1 MTNDNDGLSSTE
13 RLVRDKLRNAGILGP
28 NSETTKTTV
37 KRASTI
43 NNNINDSNTDSTKSI
58 NPDETEEKTP
68 EELAAIFDNEKNKGI
83 ANAILATKPILNG
96 KKEKE
101 IDDRFLSLE
110 DLPSNFYPYP
120 DRDKILARPFAITEL
135 KLIARAIETGDSDF
149 ITQALDNCIDFPVTE
164 LTIVDYFYLY
174 YWMRI
179 QSYPNTPHYMEWKCD
194 EMLADADE
202 PDNKSSCDY
211 ENTTPLTQKELKV
224 IYLDDLSFDYDQ
236 LDPRL
241 DFPRVSLLQDLT
253 LAQESKTAIQAGK
266 NADAKFSLD
275 DLVLVNAAKW
285 IKAGTTLREKIEIL
299 EREPDLE
306 LYEIASKT
314 NKAFEYGVYE
324 YAMVK
329 CGRCGAKRR
338 YRVLLDAPRFFPFAD

>member
-1 MTNDNDGLSSTE
+1 MTNENDGLTQLEQSI
-13 RLVRDKLRNAGILGP
+13 RDKLKVGILGP
-28 NSETTKTTV
+28 NSETSKPTVRRPGSAPSLTASAEVVPDDIV
-37 KRASTI
+37 KRE
-43 NNNINDSNTDSTKSI
+43 NLEVENLENTT
-58 NPDETEEKTP
+58 
-68 EELAAIFDNEKNKGI
+68 L
-83 ANAILATKPILNG
+83 ANAVLATKPIFQS
-96 KKEKE
+96 KKIKE

-110 DLPSNFYPYP
+110 DLPSNFYPYA
-120 DRDKILARPFAITEL
+120 DRKQILIRPFAVTEL
-135 KLIARAIETGDSDF
+135 KLIARAIETGDSDY
-149 ITQALDNCIDFPVTE
+149 ITQAIDNCIDFPVTE

-194 EMLADADE
+194 EVLSSDDDE
-202 PDNKSSCDY
+202 DDERVCGH
-211 ENTTPLTQKELKV
+211 ENMTALTSKELKV
-224 IYLDDLSFDYDQ
+224 IYLNDLQFDAKN

-241 DFPRVSLLQDLT
+241 DFPRVSLLQDLS
-253 LAQESKTAIQAGK
+253 LAQDSKTAIQSGK
-266 NADAKFSLD
+266 NKEATFSLD

-285 IKAGTTLREKIEIL
+285 IKEGNTLREKIEIL
-299 EREPDLE
+299 EKEPDLE

>member
-1 MTNDNDGLSSTE
+1 MIDENEGLSNIEQSI
-13 RLVRDKLRNAGILGP
+13 RDKLKKVGILGP
-28 NSETTKTTV
+28 NSETSKPTV
-37 KRASTI
+37 RRPGTAPSLTASVEVPEDIVKLENLNVEPETSTL
-43 NNNINDSNTDSTKSI
+43 SN
-58 NPDETEEKTP
+58 
-68 EELAAIFDNEKNKGI
+68 AV
-83 ANAILATKPILNG
+83 LATKPILQG
-96 KKEKE
+96 KVKE
-101 IDDRFLSLE
+101 IDGRFLSLE
-110 DLPSNFYPYP
+110 DLPSNFYPYE
-120 DRDKILARPFAITEL
+120 RKQLLIRPFAVTEL
-135 KLIARAIETGDSDF
+135 KLIARAIETGDSDY
-149 ITQALDNCIDFPVTE
+149 ITQAIDNCIDFPVTE

-194 EMLADADE
+194 EVSSADDDE
-202 PDNKSSCDY
+202 DDESVCGH
-211 ENTTPLTQKELKV
+211 ENMTALTSKELKV
-224 IYLDDLSFDYDQ
+224 IYLNDLQFDAKN

-241 DFPRVSLLQDLT
+241 DFPRVSLLQDLS
-253 LAQESKTAIQAGK
+253 LAQESKTAIRSGK
-266 NADAKFSLD
+266 NKEATFSLD

-285 IKAGTTLREKIEIL
+285 IKEGTTLREKIEIL
-299 EREPDLE
+299 EKEPDLE